1 MPKKL
6 YIFIYVEV
14 SCRPLMT
21 LVFMKI
27 ETNFLKKKKRKEK
40 KNTHT
45 PISIQVYNAT
55 TRTEPLGKEVT
66 NQNVT

>member
-1 MPKKL
+1 
-6 YIFIYVEV
+6 
-14 SCRPLMT
+14 MT